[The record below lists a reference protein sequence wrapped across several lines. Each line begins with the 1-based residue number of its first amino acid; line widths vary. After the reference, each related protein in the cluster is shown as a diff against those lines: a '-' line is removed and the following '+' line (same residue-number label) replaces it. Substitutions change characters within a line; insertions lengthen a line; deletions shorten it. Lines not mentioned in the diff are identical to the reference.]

1 MAGYLFDTSV
11 LIALV
16 DPQSTFN
23 RAAKDVIAAMQ
34 EGDLQFV
41 SSISFGEIHTGI
53 ETNLRI
59 RGQRPPNAQQTLTL
73 AQTHGLLTIDDHV
86 ARSYGAL
93 KAAMV
98 ARYMPN
104 ASRAQRGRFL
114 ENWIDQATGLRL
126 GVNEND
132 LWICAQAIERDIFV
146 VSTDGDFER
155 VREAEPRLKLILLT
169 T

>member
-16 DPQSTFN
+16 DARNRFN
-23 RAAKDVIAAMQ
+23 GAANDALAAMQ
-34 EGDLQFV
+34 VNDLQFV
-41 SSISFGEIHTGI
+41 SSISVGEIYTGI
-53 ETNLRI
+53 ETNFRV
-59 RGQRPPNAQQTLTL
+59 RGVRPPNAQQTLAL
-73 AQTHGLLTIDDHV
+73 AQARSLLTVNEHV
-86 ARSYGAL
+86 AQAYGSL

-98 ARYMPN
+98 TRYMPN
-104 ASRAQRGRFL
+104 TNRSQRGHFL

-132 LWICAQAIERDIFV
+132 LWICSQALERDIFV

-155 VREAEPRLKLILLT
+155 IREA
-169 T
+169 